1 METRTCSKCKI
12 EKTLDKFSKDKS
24 EKSGYTYKCKLCR
37 NEYYR
42 NYYNSNPEK
51 QKQKNLKQKTNRSNY
66 YKTEEGIKSS
76 RRTHL
81 KRMYNITLEEYEE
94 MSIKQNHKCA
104 ICGSPEMNNKNK
116 VLCVDHNHT
125 TNKIRGLLCGLC
137 NTGLGNFLDNSRR
150 LVNAI
155 KYLKKYDE

>member
-1 METRTCSKCKI
+1 
-12 EKTLDKFSKDKS
+12 
-24 EKSGYTYKCKLCR
+24 
-37 NEYYR
+37 
-42 NYYNSNPEK
+42 
-51 QKQKNLKQKTNRSNY
+51 
-66 YKTEEGIKSS
+66 
-76 RRTHL
+76 
-81 KRMYNITLEEYEE
+81 MYNITLEEYEE